1 MKTLI
6 VYGTRYGATAS
17 TSNEIA
23 LVLRQEGFDVDVVN
37 AKEERVKDISKYEL
51 IVVGSGMQMG
61 KWTVEAENFLK
72 NFHSKLE
79 KRK

>member
-6 VYGTRYGATAS
+6 VYGTRNGATAG

-23 LVLRQEGFDVDVVN
+23 VVLRQEGFDVEVVD
-37 AKEERVKDISKYEL
+37 AKRKSQRHFKYEL

-61 KWTVEAENFLK
+61 K
-72 NFHSKLE
+72 
-79 KRK
+79 